1 MFFIGGSCIVSG
13 LICLCSLTLS
23 LNCVNIFQ

>member
-1 MFFIGGSCIVSG
+1 MFFIGGFRVVSL
-13 LICLCSLTLS
+13 LICLCSLTLL